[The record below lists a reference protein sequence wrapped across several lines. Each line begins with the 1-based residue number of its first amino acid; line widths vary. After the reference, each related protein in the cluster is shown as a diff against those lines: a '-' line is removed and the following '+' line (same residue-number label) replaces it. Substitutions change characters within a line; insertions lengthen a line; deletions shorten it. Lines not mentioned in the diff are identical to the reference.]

1 MKSILFLWDTIPLM
15 LGFRWSAIFCIL
27 EALVSLVEQ
36 TDQYTRCCVVK
47 SLYERR
53 VCAST
58 TTQHM
63 VRQDEPRH
71 IVLEELIR
79 ESLMEINDRLLVN
92 VVYVPVLV

>member
-1 MKSILFLWDTIPLM
+1 MSK
-15 LGFRWSAIFCIL
+15 
-27 EALVSLVEQ
+27 
-36 TDQYTRCCVVK
+36 TR
-47 SLYERR
+47 S

-63 VRQDEPRH
+63 VRQDEPRQ

-79 ESLMEINDRLLVN
+79 ESLMEINDRFRVT

>member
-1 MKSILFLWDTIPLM
+1 M
-15 LGFRWSAIFCIL
+15 
-27 EALVSLVEQ
+27 
-36 TDQYTRCCVVK
+36 VK

-53 VCAST
+53 VCAFT

-63 VRQDEPRH
+63 ARQDEPRH

-92 VVYVPVLV
+92 VVYVPGTGLNICINSTSFNSCSLEYGGYINYWIFGEIFQEEFYKS